1 MQAAGLEW
9 LFRLGA
15 EPRRLWRRYFIGM
28 PIFLLR
34 VGRQWL
40 AGPRVSSTVFE

>member
-1 MQAAGLEW
+1 MRAEW
-9 LFRLGA
+9 CYRTLQ

-34 VGRQWL
+34 VVRQWL